1 LPEIRLHK
9 SRLYAVAL
17 SSYYPSMLKI
27 GLTGGIGSGKS
38 TACNYFKELGIPV
51 IDADLIARELTQPGQ
66 PVLSRLTRAFGE
78 EILTKQGELDRAYL
92 RQRIFTDPEQRHR
105 LEAILHPLIKQTIT
119 ERLSHINS
127 PYIIIA
133 VPLLIE
139 SQWMDMVDRVL
150 VIDSPVE
157 LQIQRS
163 TQRDASNATQ
173 IRAIIHNQTDRQTR
187 RASADDI
194 ILNDTDLTKLHQQVE
209 QLHRQYLKL
218 ASSPLE

>member
-1 LPEIRLHK
+1 
-9 SRLYAVAL
+9 
-17 SSYYPSMLKI
+17 MLKI

>member
-1 LPEIRLHK
+1 
-9 SRLYAVAL
+9 
-17 SSYYPSMLKI
+17 MLKI

-66 PVLSRLTRAFGE
+66 PVLSQLVTAFGPD
-78 EILTKQGELDRAYL
+78 ILTKQGELDRAYL

-119 ERLSHINS
+119 RRLSHFTT

-139 SQWMDMVDRVL
+139 SQWTDMVDRVL

-157 LQIQRS
+157 LQISRS
-163 TQRDASNATQ
+163 TLRDGSNETQ
-173 IRAIIHNQTDRQTR
+173 IRAIIQNQTDRQTR

-194 ILNDTDLTKLHQQVE
+194 ILNDSDLTKLHGQVE
-209 QLHRQYLKL
+209 QLHSQYLKL
-218 ASSPLE
+218 ASNPRE